1 MKLKNKMIT
10 FVGVIVIFL
19 ITITLLEVYLNF
31 TKLILFIGVGALLI
45 WMGFVYVFDWM
56 KSLEE
61 EMSDY
66 QRALD
71 NVIGYTREV
80 ENKLENGK

>member
-31 TKLILFIGVGALLI
+31 TKLILFIGVVALLI

>member
-1 MKLKNKMIT
+1 MKLKNKIIT

-31 TKLILFIGVGALLI
+31 TKLISFIGVGALLI